1 MISYRLYALGCQ
13 YANYINRTIGYQSNL
28 LFEMSK
34 LLGSQDFWVLL
45 KHEPGEKYEFV
56 DASITS
62 FDLRKYTSRDDD
74 LIPHETLYVQIHE
87 HCCDLIDPDPSVS
100 LDMLWPEPDYEREYR
115 ETESVELEYWKKQCR
130 DLLPAT
136 YLSQSGKNA
145 YKSFIAEFRHD
156 VENVKHLSDI
166 FDVPS
171 WMETKGYAE
180 RESGKTG
187 NLTNKKGNTERYRLV
202 NTKPMLVHP
211 SSRLNGTGIDIPLIP
226 VKKSELLFQA
236 GMIHFLGT
244 PLDKAFHKM
253 LSDNPETTK
262 KLYGLD
268 IKDLNIKP
276 LKLLP
281 VAKKDRLKTDEVRK
295 QENPISKEVFTAKKS
310 NSMKM

>member
-13 YANYINRTIGYQSNL
+13 YANYINRTIGYPSNL

-34 LLGSQDFWVLL
+34 LLESPDFWVLL

-62 FDLRKYTSRDDD
+62 FDLRKYTSKDDD

-87 HCCDLIDPDPSVS
+87 HCYDLKEPDQSIS
-100 LDMLWPEPDYEREYR
+100 LDMLWPEPDYEKEYR

-136 YLSQSGKNA
+136 YLSQSGKDA
-145 YKSFIAEFRHD
+145 YKSFITEFRND

-171 WMETKGYAE
+171 WMENKGYAE
-180 RESGKTG
+180 RENGRTG
-187 NLTNKKGNTERYRLV
+187 SLTNKNGNAERYQLV
-202 NTKPMLVHP
+202 NTKPMLVRP

-253 LSDNPETTK
+253 LSANPETAK

-281 VAKKDRLKTDEVRK
+281 VTRKDRLKTNEVRK
-295 QENPISKEVFTAKKS
+295 QENPISKEVFGAKKS